1 MILFSC
7 IFKMAAELLRICTK
21 IRKNPYGQ
29 KYEQMLFI
37 AYVLVLFRRLPERTA
52 VTELQR

>member
-1 MILFSC
+1 
-7 IFKMAAELLRICTK
+7 MAAELLRICTK
-21 IRKNPYGQ
+21 IRKNQYGQ